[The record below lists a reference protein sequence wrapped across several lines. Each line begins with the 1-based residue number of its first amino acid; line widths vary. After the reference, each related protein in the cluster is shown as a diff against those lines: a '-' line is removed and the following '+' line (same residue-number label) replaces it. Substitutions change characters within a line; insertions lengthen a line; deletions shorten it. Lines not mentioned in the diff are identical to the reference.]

1 MYSTAK
7 DRSSSS
13 QEVSPQ
19 DYPVQQQRAESVDRP
34 SQPAQDYVPS
44 KSIDSS
50 VEPKKEPL
58 RTQLNTG
65 YTNSNATLD
74 SASYGSD
81 SVSKQQ
87 LRSQPIPE
95 YQSTAYE
102 APRDERSQLQPQR
115 SQPAADYS
123 AYERQQRPPPSTIDY
138 TTGYNAPPPAPKDR
152 TTLSRSNSRPTL
164 SLNPKLQTLPN
175 PEYVRPPPQNF
186 VLPPQMRAAVG
197 PPQPRPPFAGARPMV
212 GMGPRPPM
220 PPNMAVRPPPLR
232 TTDSKSN
239 LLMGPPMRPGMPPQ
253 LNMQQARLPNAGGQL
268 SPPGQGPPRPPGG
281 FPWNPAGAPGM
292 PPGAPGMPPGARP
305 PQNMTRPPPPTFARP
320 PPGQPLQAPFNRA
333 PFNQPPMQPQP
344 QQQQPPQQLQLQ
356 QQQQQQQHMQQ
367 QQQQLRPL
375 SAASAH
381 NNNDDDDDV
390 VMGPAVTPLKSFN
403 PRPDPMGEPLLE
415 DMEPPF
421 ETSSPAGESKKGLGF
436 KGDNDSGVDE
446 STQEKDRNGPNSPSS
461 PVKTP
466 TSTSS
471 KPDKSGTSRP
481 PSATPSNKSAP
492 KSRSASKNR
501 LLLKTPE
508 PEPVKKVP
516 MNKVQVG
523 HAPSP
528 NLKAVRSKIGSLDN
542 ATYKPG
548 GGHVKIESKKID
560 IKAAPRIEAKNDK
573 YMPKGGEKKIVTTK
587 LQWNAKSKIGSLENA
602 AHKPGGGDKKIETLK
617 MDFKDKAKPKVGS
630 TANVKHQPGGGD
642 IKIQTQKLE
651 IKAQSKVGSL
661 DNVKHKPGGGEKKIF
676 DDKDYLKNV
685 EHSVALT
692 TPPTQFAAQ
701 GRLIATIHLE
711 FGLCNS
717 DCYWKAPRIQR
728 ATTLTSSMSLP
739 AECLVLSVSMPSL
752 NSEPKRPKSA
762 GPKKKPGQA
771 VHSKPFRL
779 Y

>member
-1 MYSTAK
+1 MYGTGKPRGEQSSQEISQKEYGGAK
-7 DRSSSS
+7 EDAAPQQQQQSRQLKTEYLPTDRSSY
-13 QEVSPQ
+13 EVDSVP
-19 DYPVQQQRAESVDRP
+19 VDR
-34 SQPAQDYVPS
+34 S
-44 KSIDSS
+44 KQ
-50 VEPKKEPL
+50 PL
-58 RTQLNTG
+58 RTQLNPEYLGNSTAESSTERARPQLRSPLNTD
-65 YTNSNATLD
+65 YSSSNATPD
-74 SASYGSD
+74 RPVNDMD
-81 SVSKQQ
+81 SVSSDRTKLTIRPQLNTELLTNTGPVERSTYDAASPDQSSIYRAQQ
-87 LRSQPIPE
+87 QPLRSQPVTDYPSSSGNTDRSLYE
-95 YQSTAYE
+95 SRQNTYTAYNA
-102 APRDERSQLQPQR
+102 APPKERTIPHSK
-115 SQPAADYS
+115 
-123 AYERQQRPPPSTIDY
+123 PSTS
-138 TTGYNAPPPAPKDR
+138 TTSS
-152 TTLSRSNSRPTL
+152 TLNTNPSHT
-164 SLNPKLQTLPN
+164 PKLLSKPN
-175 PEYVRPPPQNF
+175 AEYVRPPQNF
-186 VLPPQMRAAVG
+186 VLPPQMRPAVG

-220 PPNMAVRPPPLR
+220 PPPNMAVRQMAPPPLR

-239 LLMGPPMRPGMPPQ
+239 LLMGPPPPGMRPGMPPPQ
-253 LNMQQARLPNAGGQL
+253 LSQQSMQQARLPNSGGPL

-281 FPWNPAGAPGM
+281 FPWNPAA
-292 PPGAPGMPPGARP
+292 GAPGMPPGARPPP
-305 PQNMTRPPPPTFARP
+305 PQNMTRPPPPTFPRP
-320 PPGQPLQAPFNRA
+320 LPGQPLQAPFRP
-333 PFNQPPMQPQP
+333 PFNQPPMQPQ
-344 QQQQPPQQLQLQ
+344 QQQQPQQLQQHMQ
-356 QQQQQQQHMQQ
+356 QQQQQQQHQPP
-367 QQQQLRPL
+367 QQLRPL

-390 VMGPAVTPLKSFN
+390 VMGPAVTPLKTFN
-403 PRPDPMGEPLLE
+403 PRADPMGSPLLE
-415 DMEPPF
+415 ETEPPF
-421 ETSSPAGESKKGLGF
+421 ETSPPAVEARKGPGF

-471 KPDKSGTSRP
+471 KPGTSRP

-548 GGHVKIESKKID
+548 GGHVKIESKKIE

-573 YMPKGGEKKIVTTK
+573 YAPKGGEKKIVTTK

-617 MDFKDKAKPKVGS
+617 MDFNNKAKSKVNS
-630 TANVKHQPGGGD
+630 KDNVKHQPGGGD
-642 IKIQTQKLE
+642 IKIQTQKIE

-692 TPPTQFAAQ
+692 TPPTQSP
-701 GRLIATIHLE
+701 L
-711 FGLCNS
+711 
-717 DCYWKAPRIQR
+717 P
-728 ATTLTSSMSLP
+728 SMTASG
-739 AECLVLSVSMPSL
+739 ADENL
-752 NSEPKRPKSA
+752 NQQS
-762 GPKKKPGQA
+762 
-771 VHSKPFRL
+771 
-779 Y
+779 

>member
-692 TPPTQFAAQ
+692 TPPTQSP
-701 GRLIATIHLE
+701 L
-711 FGLCNS
+711 
-717 DCYWKAPRIQR
+717 P
-728 ATTLTSSMSLP
+728 SMTASG
-739 AECLVLSVSMPSL
+739 ADENL
-752 NSEPKRPKSA
+752 NQQS
-762 GPKKKPGQA
+762 
-771 VHSKPFRL
+771 
-779 Y
+779 

>member
-642 IKIQTQKLE
+642 IKDNNPKDIQTQKLE

-692 TPPTQFAAQ
+692 TPPTQSP
-701 GRLIATIHLE
+701 L
-711 FGLCNS
+711 
-717 DCYWKAPRIQR
+717 P
-728 ATTLTSSMSLP
+728 SMTASG
-739 AECLVLSVSMPSL
+739 ADENL
-752 NSEPKRPKSA
+752 NQQS
-762 GPKKKPGQA
+762 
-771 VHSKPFRL
+771 
-779 Y
+779 

>member
-1 MYSTAK
+1 MYG
-7 DRSSSS
+7 SSK
-13 QEVSPQ
+13 ETPPQ
-19 DYPVQQQRAESVDRP
+19 DYPVTKSAD
-34 SQPAQDYVPS
+34 QP
-44 KSIDSS
+44 
-50 VEPKKEPL
+50 
-58 RTQLNTG
+58 
-65 YTNSNATLD
+65 
-74 SASYGSD
+74 
-81 SVSKQQ
+81 KQQ
-87 LRSQPIPE
+87 LRSQE
-95 YQSTAYE
+95 YVSYDNPDNSSNGGNKPPSQRTQLNTDYSQSSDVSKPQIVRTQQNTEFQGATSYE
-102 APRDERSQLQPQR
+102 DRNLQPLRSSDYASNVSVEGSSYSSDVSKPQIVRTQQNPEAIPLR
-115 SQPAADYS
+115 SQPVADYTS
-123 AYERQQRPPPSTIDY
+123 NPSLYERQQRRPPGTTIDY
-138 TTGYNAPPPAPKDR
+138 TTGYQAPQPKDR
-152 TTLSRSNSRPTL
+152 TLSRSNSRPTL
-164 SLNPKLQTLPN
+164 AQNPPNSLNKLQSVP
-175 PEYVRPPPQNF
+175 PHSEYVRPPPNF
-186 VLPPQMRAAVG
+186 VLPPQMRPAVG
-197 PPQPRPPFAGARPMV
+197 PPPPQPRPPFAGARPMV
-212 GMGPRPPM
+212 GMVGGPRPPM

-239 LLMGPPMRPGMPPQ
+239 LLMGPGPPMRPGMPPQ
-253 LNMQQARLPNAGGQL
+253 LNMQQARLPNSGGPL
-268 SPPGQGPPRPPGG
+268 SPPGQGQGPPRQGPPGG
-281 FPWNPAGAPGM
+281 FPWNPAG
-292 PPGAPGMPPGARP
+292 MPPGARP
-305 PQNMTRPPPPTFARP
+305 LPPQNMQRPPPPTFARP
-320 PPGQPLQAPFNRA
+320 PPGQPLQAPPAFNRP
-333 PFNQPPMQPQP
+333 PFNQPPMQPQ
-344 QQQQPPQQLQLQ
+344 QL
-356 QQQQQQQHMQQ
+356 QQQQHMQQ
-367 QQQQLRPL
+367 QQQLQPPQQQLRPL

-390 VMGPAVTPLKSFN
+390 VMGPAVTPLKTFN
-403 PRPDPMGEPLLE
+403 SRPDPMGEPLLE
-415 DMEPPF
+415 DVEPPF
-421 ETSSPAGESKKGLGF
+421 ETSPPAGEAKKGPGF

-446 STQEKDRNGPNSPSS
+446 STQEKDRNGPISPSS

-481 PSATPSNKSAP
+481 PSTTPSNKSAP

-508 PEPVKKVP
+508 PEPAKKVP

-692 TPPTQFAAQ
+692 TPPTQ
-701 GRLIATIHLE
+701 
-711 FGLCNS
+711 
-717 DCYWKAPRIQR
+717 YWKAPRIQR

>member
-1 MYSTAK
+1 MYTTGK
-7 DRSSSS
+7 ERSGQEISS
-13 QEVSPQ
+13 Q
-19 DYPVQQQRAESVDRP
+19 DYTLQQQQQRATFQSEYPPPESADRP
-34 SQPAQDYVPS
+34 
-44 KSIDSS
+44 
-50 VEPKKEPL
+50 
-58 RTQLNTG
+58 N
-65 YTNSNATLD
+65 
-74 SASYGSD
+74 
-81 SVSKQQ
+81 QQ
-87 LRSQPIPE
+87 LRSQEYVSYNTNESSVAGNKQEARNPDSTSYGSEAVSADRSRQQLRAQQNPE
-95 YQSTAYE
+95 YLGSNYE
-102 APRDERSQLQPQR
+102 AAREPQR

-123 AYERQQRPPPSTIDY
+123 ANISSYERQSRAPPATNDY
-138 TTGYNAPPPAPKDR
+138 TTGYTAPIKDR
-152 TTLSRSNSRPTL
+152 TLSRSNSRPTL
-164 SLNPKLQTLPN
+164 APNPSPKLQSVPN
-175 PEYVRPPPQNF
+175 AEYVRPPPQNF
-186 VLPPQMRAAVG
+186 VLPPQMRPAVG

-212 GMGPRPPM
+212 GMVGGPRPPM
-220 PPNMAVRPPPLR
+220 PPNMAARPPPLR
-232 TTDSKSN
+232 STDSKSN
-239 LLMGPPMRPGMPPQ
+239 LLMGPGPPMRPGMPPQ
-253 LNMQQARLPNAGGQL
+253 LNMQQARLPNAGGPL

-292 PPGAPGMPPGARP
+292 PPGARPP

-320 PPGQPLQAPFNRA
+320 PPGQPLQAPPFNRP
-333 PFNQPPMQPQP
+333 PFNQPPV
-344 QQQQPPQQLQLQ
+344 QQQQL
-356 QQQQQQQHMQQ
+356 QQQQQQHMQQ
-367 QQQQLRPL
+367 QHMQQQQQQQPPQQLRPL

-390 VMGPAVTPLKSFN
+390 VMGPAVTPLKAFN
-403 PRPDPMGEPLLE
+403 QRPDPMGEPLLE
-415 DMEPPF
+415 DVEPPF
-421 ETSSPAGESKKGLGF
+421 ETSPPAGESKKGPGF

-446 STQEKDRNGPNSPSS
+446 STQEKDRNGPISPSS

-642 IKIQTQKLE
+642 IKSPLPSMTASGADENLNQ
-651 IKAQSKVGSL
+651 QS
-661 DNVKHKPGGGEKKIF
+661 
-676 DDKDYLKNV
+676 
-685 EHSVALT
+685 
-692 TPPTQFAAQ
+692 
-701 GRLIATIHLE
+701 
-711 FGLCNS
+711 
-717 DCYWKAPRIQR
+717 
-728 ATTLTSSMSLP
+728 
-739 AECLVLSVSMPSL
+739 
-752 NSEPKRPKSA
+752 
-762 GPKKKPGQA
+762 
-771 VHSKPFRL
+771 
-779 Y
+779 

>member
-1 MYSTAK
+1 MADVLEK
-7 DRSSSS
+7 SSLL
-13 QEVSPQ
+13 
-19 DYPVQQQRAESVDRP
+19 DA
-34 SQPAQDYVPS
+34 VP
-44 KSIDSS
+44 
-50 VEPKKEPL
+50 PL
-58 RTQLNTG
+58 GDPHPPLPH
-65 YTNSNATLD
+65 
-74 SASYGSD
+74 
-81 SVSKQQ
+81 QQ
-87 LRSQPIPE
+87 LQ
-95 YQSTAYE
+95 QE
-102 APRDERSQLQPQR
+102 A
-115 SQPAADYS
+115 AA
-123 AYERQQRPPPSTIDY
+123 AA
-138 TTGYNAPPPAPKDR
+138 NAAPPAP
-152 TTLSRSNSRPTL
+152 
-164 SLNPKLQTLPN
+164 
-175 PEYVRPPPQNF
+175 
-186 VLPPQMRAAVG
+186 
-197 PPQPRPPFAGARPMV
+197 
-212 GMGPRPPM
+212 
-220 PPNMAVRPPPLR
+220 
-232 TTDSKSN
+232 
-239 LLMGPPMRPGMPPQ
+239 
-253 LNMQQARLPNAGGQL
+253 
-268 SPPGQGPPRPPGG
+268 
-281 FPWNPAGAPGM
+281 
-292 PPGAPGMPPGARP
+292 
-305 PQNMTRPPPPTFARP
+305 
-320 PPGQPLQAPFNRA
+320 
-333 PFNQPPMQPQP
+333 P
-344 QQQQPPQQLQLQ
+344 QQQQPPPHQ
-356 QQQQQQQHMQQ
+356 QQQP
-367 QQQQLRPL
+367 QQQQLQQK
-375 SAASAH
+375 
-381 NNNDDDDDV
+381 
-390 VMGPAVTPLKSFN
+390 PANARANQDQK
-403 PRPDPMGEPLLE
+403 E
-415 DMEPPF
+415 
-421 ETSSPAGESKKGLGF
+421 
-436 KGDNDSGVDE
+436 GDNDSGVDE

>member
-1 MYSTAK
+1 MALATKSCLSSPATYWVTRHLHISAPTPQARSPSSRMYGTAK
-7 DRSSSS
+7 ERSSQQVS
-13 QEVSPQ
+13 QE
-19 DYPVQQQRAESVDRP
+19 DYPLQQQQRGQSKSEYLPADRSNYGLESEAVDRP
-34 SQPAQDYVPS
+34 
-44 KSIDSS
+44 
-50 VEPKKEPL
+50 
-58 RTQLNTG
+58 
-65 YTNSNATLD
+65 
-74 SASYGSD
+74 
-81 SVSKQQ
+81 KQQ
-87 LRSQPIPE
+87 LRSQPAQEATDSAVDRSKPQLGTQPNSSTTLDSVPTDRSRQQLRTQQNPE
-95 YQSTAYE
+95 YLSNVGASYE
-102 APRDERSQLQPQR
+102 AARGDQPSLNRNQQQPLR

-123 AYERQQRPPPSTIDY
+123 SNSFVTERQQRPQPTTIDY
-138 TTGYNAPPPAPKDR
+138 TGYNAPLPPQPPQPKDR
-152 TTLSRSNSRPTL
+152 TFSRSNSKPTI
-164 SLNPKLQTLPN
+164 SPQPKLQSKPN
-175 PEYVRPPPQNF
+175 PEYVRPPQNF
-186 VLPPQMRAAVG
+186 VLPPQMRPAVG

-212 GMGPRPPM
+212 GMVGPRPPM
-220 PPNMAVRPPPLR
+220 PPNMGARPPPLR

-253 LNMQQARLPNAGGQL
+253 LNMQQARLPNSGGPL

-281 FPWNPAGAPGM
+281 FPWNPA
-292 PPGAPGMPPGARP
+292 GAPGMPPGARP

-320 PPGQPLQAPFNRA
+320 PPGQPLQAPFR
-333 PFNQPPMQPQP
+333 PSFNQPPMQPQP
-344 QQQQPPQQLQLQ
+344 LPQQLQ
-356 QQQQQQQHMQQ
+356 QQQQQQQHLQQ
-367 QQQQLRPL
+367 QPPPQQLRPL
-375 SAASAH
+375 SAH
-381 NNNDDDDDV
+381 NNDDDDDV
-390 VMGPAVTPLKSFN
+390 VMGPAVTPLKTFN
-403 PRPDPMGEPLLE
+403 ARPDPMGEPLLE
-415 DMEPPF
+415 DIEPPF
-421 ETSSPAGESKKGLGF
+421 ETSPPAGDARKGPGF

-446 STQEKDRNGPNSPSS
+446 STQEKDRNGPISPSS

-508 PEPVKKVP
+508 PEPAKKVP

-573 YMPKGGEKKIVTTK
+573 YMPKGGEKKI
-587 LQWNAKSKIGSLENA
+587 
-602 AHKPGGGDKKIETLK
+602 
-617 MDFKDKAKPKVGS
+617 
-630 TANVKHQPGGGD
+630 
-642 IKIQTQKLE
+642 QTQKLE

-692 TPPTQFAAQ
+692 TPPTQ
-701 GRLIATIHLE
+701 
-711 FGLCNS
+711 
-717 DCYWKAPRIQR
+717 YWKAPRIQR

-771 VHSKPFRL
+771 VHTKPFRL

>member
-642 IKIQTQKLE
+642 IKSYDRKMNIIYGE
-651 IKAQSKVGSL
+651 GSKIVSHCANNKRL
-661 DNVKHKPGGGEKKIF
+661 DQN
-676 DDKDYLKNV
+676 
-685 EHSVALT
+685 
-692 TPPTQFAAQ
+692 
-701 GRLIATIHLE
+701 
-711 FGLCNS
+711 
-717 DCYWKAPRIQR
+717 
-728 ATTLTSSMSLP
+728 
-739 AECLVLSVSMPSL
+739 
-752 NSEPKRPKSA
+752 
-762 GPKKKPGQA
+762 
-771 VHSKPFRL
+771 L
-779 Y
+779 YNEEE

>member
-1 MYSTAK
+1 MYG
-7 DRSSSS
+7 SSK
-13 QEVSPQ
+13 ETPPQ
-19 DYPVQQQRAESVDRP
+19 DYPVT
-34 SQPAQDYVPS
+34 
-44 KSIDSS
+44 KSAD
-50 VEPKKEPL
+50 PP
-58 RTQLNTG
+58 
-65 YTNSNATLD
+65 
-74 SASYGSD
+74 
-81 SVSKQQ
+81 KQQ
-87 LRSQPIPE
+87 LRSQEYVSYDNPDNSSTGGNKPPSQRTQLNTDYSQSSDVSKPQIVRTQQNPEFQGATTYEDRNPQPLRSSDYSSNVSVEGSSYSSDVSKPQIVRTQQNPEAIP
-95 YQSTAYE
+95 
-102 APRDERSQLQPQR
+102 LR
-115 SQPAADYS
+115 SQPVADYTS
-123 AYERQQRPPPSTIDY
+123 NPSLYERQQQRPPGTTIDY
-138 TTGYNAPPPAPKDR
+138 TTGYQAAQPKDR
-152 TTLSRSNSRPTL
+152 TLSRSNSRPTL
-164 SLNPKLQTLPN
+164 AQNPPNPHSKLQSVP
-175 PEYVRPPPQNF
+175 PHSEYVRPPPNF
-186 VLPPQMRAAVG
+186 VLPPQMRPAVG
-197 PPQPRPPFAGARPMV
+197 PPPPQPRPPFAGARPMV
-212 GMGPRPPM
+212 GMVGGPRPPM

-239 LLMGPPMRPGMPPQ
+239 LLMGPGPPMRPGMPPQ
-253 LNMQQARLPNAGGQL
+253 LNMQQARLPNSGGPL
-268 SPPGQGPPRPPGG
+268 SPPGQGQGPPRQGPPGG
-281 FPWNPAGAPGM
+281 FPWNPAG
-292 PPGAPGMPPGARP
+292 MPPGARP
-305 PQNMTRPPPPTFARP
+305 PPPQNMQRPPPPTFARP
-320 PPGQPLQAPFNRA
+320 PPGQPLQAPPAFNRP
-333 PFNQPPMQPQP
+333 PFNQPPMQPQ
-344 QQQQPPQQLQLQ
+344 QL
-356 QQQQQQQHMQQ
+356 QQQQHMQQ
-367 QQQQLRPL
+367 QLQPPQQQLRPL

-390 VMGPAVTPLKSFN
+390 VMGPAVTPLKTFN
-403 PRPDPMGEPLLE
+403 SRPDPMGEPLLE
-415 DMEPPF
+415 DVEPPF
-421 ETSSPAGESKKGLGF
+421 ETSPPAGEAKKGPGF

-446 STQEKDRNGPNSPSS
+446 STQEKDRNGPISPSS

-508 PEPVKKVP
+508 PEPAKKVP

-573 YMPKGGEKKIVTTK
+573 YMPKGGEKKI
-587 LQWNAKSKIGSLENA
+587 
-602 AHKPGGGDKKIETLK
+602 
-617 MDFKDKAKPKVGS
+617 
-630 TANVKHQPGGGD
+630 
-642 IKIQTQKLE
+642 QTQKLE

-692 TPPTQFAAQ
+692 TPPTQ
-701 GRLIATIHLE
+701 
-711 FGLCNS
+711 
-717 DCYWKAPRIQR
+717 YWKAPRIQR

>member
-1 MYSTAK
+1 MALATKSCLSSPATYWVTRHLHISAPTPQARSPSSRMYGTAK
-7 DRSSSS
+7 ERSSQQVS
-13 QEVSPQ
+13 QE
-19 DYPVQQQRAESVDRP
+19 DYPLQQQQRGQSKSEYLPADRSNYGLESEAVDRP
-34 SQPAQDYVPS
+34 
-44 KSIDSS
+44 
-50 VEPKKEPL
+50 
-58 RTQLNTG
+58 
-65 YTNSNATLD
+65 
-74 SASYGSD
+74 
-81 SVSKQQ
+81 KQQ
-87 LRSQPIPE
+87 LRSQPAQEATDSAVDRSKPQLGTQPNSSTTLDSVPTDRSRQQLRTQQNPE
-95 YQSTAYE
+95 YLSNVGASYE
-102 APRDERSQLQPQR
+102 AARGDQPSLNRNQQQPLR

-123 AYERQQRPPPSTIDY
+123 SNSFVTERQQRPQPTTIDY
-138 TTGYNAPPPAPKDR
+138 TGYNAPLPPQPPQPKDR
-152 TTLSRSNSRPTL
+152 TFSRSNSKPTI
-164 SLNPKLQTLPN
+164 SPQPKLQSKPN
-175 PEYVRPPPQNF
+175 PEYVRPPQNF
-186 VLPPQMRAAVG
+186 VLPPQMRPAVG

-212 GMGPRPPM
+212 GMVGPRPPM
-220 PPNMAVRPPPLR
+220 PPNMGARPPPLR

-253 LNMQQARLPNAGGQL
+253 LNMQQARLPNSGGPL

-281 FPWNPAGAPGM
+281 FPWNPA
-292 PPGAPGMPPGARP
+292 GAPGMPPGARP

-320 PPGQPLQAPFNRA
+320 PPGQPLQAPFR
-333 PFNQPPMQPQP
+333 PSFNQPPMQPQP
-344 QQQQPPQQLQLQ
+344 LPQQLQ
-356 QQQQQQQHMQQ
+356 QQQQQQQHLQQ
-367 QQQQLRPL
+367 QPPPQQLRPL
-375 SAASAH
+375 SAH
-381 NNNDDDDDV
+381 NNDDDDDV
-390 VMGPAVTPLKSFN
+390 VMGPAVTPLKTFN
-403 PRPDPMGEPLLE
+403 ARPDPMGEPLLE
-415 DMEPPF
+415 DIEPPF
-421 ETSSPAGESKKGLGF
+421 ETSPPAGDARKGPGF

-446 STQEKDRNGPNSPSS
+446 STQEKDRNGPISPSS

-508 PEPVKKVP
+508 PEPAKKVP

-630 TANVKHQPGGGD
+630 TSNVKHQPGGGD
-642 IKIQTQKLE
+642 IKDNNPKDIQTQKLE

-717 DCYWKAPRIQR
+717 DCVCNNIFE
-728 ATTLTSSMSLP
+728 SLF
-739 AECLVLSVSMPSL
+739 
-752 NSEPKRPKSA
+752 K
-762 GPKKKPGQA
+762 
-771 VHSKPFRL
+771 
-779 Y
+779 

>member
-1 MYSTAK
+1 MADVMEK
-7 DRSSSS
+7 SS
-13 QEVSPQ
+13 
-19 DYPVQQQRAESVDRP
+19 
-34 SQPAQDYVPS
+34 AQ
-44 KSIDSS
+44 
-50 VEPKKEPL
+50 
-58 RTQLNTG
+58 
-65 YTNSNATLD
+65 
-74 SASYGSD
+74 
-81 SVSKQQ
+81 
-87 LRSQPIPE
+87 
-95 YQSTAYE
+95 
-102 APRDERSQLQPQR
+102 
-115 SQPAADYS
+115 
-123 AYERQQRPPPSTIDY
+123 PPS
-138 TTGYNAPPPAPKDR
+138 
-152 TTLSRSNSRPTL
+152 
-164 SLNPKLQTLPN
+164 LP
-175 PEYVRPPPQNF
+175 
-186 VLPPQMRAAVG
+186 
-197 PPQPRPPFAGARPMV
+197 
-212 GMGPRPPM
+212 
-220 PPNMAVRPPPLR
+220 
-232 TTDSKSN
+232 
-239 LLMGPPMRPGMPPQ
+239 
-253 LNMQQARLPNAGGQL
+253 
-268 SPPGQGPPRPPGG
+268 
-281 FPWNPAGAPGM
+281 
-292 PPGAPGMPPGARP
+292 
-305 PQNMTRPPPPTFARP
+305 
-320 PPGQPLQAPFNRA
+320 
-333 PFNQPPMQPQP
+333 
-344 QQQQPPQQLQLQ
+344 LQ
-356 QQQQQQQHMQQ
+356 QQQQQQLQQEAAPAPAPQQQQPPPPAPQQ
-367 QQQQLRPL
+367 QQQQQQKAEAPKQVP
-375 SAASAH
+375 ASVPVRA
-381 NNNDDDDDV
+381 NQEQ
-390 VMGPAVTPLKSFN
+390 K
-403 PRPDPMGEPLLE
+403 E
-415 DMEPPF
+415 
-421 ETSSPAGESKKGLGF
+421 
-436 KGDNDSGVDE
+436 GDNDSGVDE
-446 STQEKDRNGPNSPSS
+446 STQEKDRNGPISPSS

-471 KPDKSGTSRP
+471 KADKSGISRP
-481 PSATPSNKSAP
+481 PSATPSNKSAS

-602 AHKPGGGDKKIETLK
+602 AYKPGGGDKKIETLK

-630 TANVKHQPGGGD
+630 KDNVKYQPGGGD
-642 IKIQTQKLE
+642 IKIQTQKVE

-661 DNVKHKPGGGEKKIF
+661 DNVKHRPGGGEKKIF

-685 EHSVALT
+685 EHSAALT
-692 TPPTQFAAQ
+692 TPPTQFEAQ

-771 VHSKPFRL
+771 VHTKPFRL

>member
-1 MYSTAK
+1 MADVLEK
-7 DRSSSS
+7 SS
-13 QEVSPQ
+13 
-19 DYPVQQQRAESVDRP
+19 
-34 SQPAQDYVPS
+34 
-44 KSIDSS
+44 
-50 VEPKKEPL
+50 L
-58 RTQLNTG
+58 
-65 YTNSNATLD
+65 LD
-74 SASYGSD
+74 
-81 SVSKQQ
+81 
-87 LRSQPIPE
+87 
-95 YQSTAYE
+95 
-102 APRDERSQLQPQR
+102 
-115 SQPAADYS
+115 
-123 AYERQQRPPPSTIDY
+123 
-138 TTGYNAPPPAPKDR
+138 
-152 TTLSRSNSRPTL
+152 
-164 SLNPKLQTLPN
+164 
-175 PEYVRPPPQNF
+175 
-186 VLPPQMRAAVG
+186 AV
-197 PPQPRPPFAGARPMV
+197 
-212 GMGPRPPM
+212 
-220 PPNMAVRPPPLR
+220 PPLGEPH
-232 TTDSKSN
+232 SSH
-239 LLMGPPMRPGMPPQ
+239 PPQ
-253 LNMQQARLPNAGGQL
+253 LPH
-268 SPPGQGPPRPPGG
+268 
-281 FPWNPAGAPGM
+281 
-292 PPGAPGMPPGARP
+292 
-305 PQNMTRPPPPTFARP
+305 
-320 PPGQPLQAPFNRA
+320 
-333 PFNQPPMQPQP
+333 
-344 QQQQPPQQLQLQ
+344 QQLQQEAAAANAAPPQ
-356 QQQQQQQHMQQ
+356 QQQQQQQAPPPSHQQPQQ
-367 QQQQLRPL
+367 QQQQK
-375 SAASAH
+375 
-381 NNNDDDDDV
+381 
-390 VMGPAVTPLKSFN
+390 PATARANQDQK
-403 PRPDPMGEPLLE
+403 E
-415 DMEPPF
+415 
-421 ETSSPAGESKKGLGF
+421 
-436 KGDNDSGVDE
+436 GDNDSGVDE
-446 STQEKDRNGPNSPSS
+446 STQEKDRNGPISPSS

-481 PSATPSNKSAP
+481 PSTTPSNKSAP

-508 PEPVKKVP
+508 PEPAKKVP

-692 TPPTQFAAQ
+692 TPPTQ
-701 GRLIATIHLE
+701 
-711 FGLCNS
+711 
-717 DCYWKAPRIQR
+717 YWKAPRIQR

>member
-1 MYSTAK
+1 MYATGK
-7 DRSSSS
+7 ERSGQEISS
-13 QEVSPQ
+13 Q
-19 DYPVQQQRAESVDRP
+19 DYTMQQQQQRTASKSEYPPAESADRL
-34 SQPAQDYVPS
+34 S
-44 KSIDSS
+44 
-50 VEPKKEPL
+50 
-58 RTQLNTG
+58 
-65 YTNSNATLD
+65 
-74 SASYGSD
+74 
-81 SVSKQQ
+81 QQ
-87 LRSQPIPE
+87 LRSQPAQEYVSYNTNESSVAGNKQEPRNQDSASYSLEVVTPDRSRQQIRSQQNPE
-95 YQSTAYE
+95 YLGPSYE
-102 APRDERSQLQPQR
+102 AAREPLR
-115 SQPAADYS
+115 SQPAADYPANTS
-123 AYERQQRPPPSTIDY
+123 LYERQSRPPPATTIDY
-138 TTGYNAPPPAPKDR
+138 TTGYNAPPKDR
-152 TTLSRSNSRPTL
+152 TLSRSNSRPTIAPNPN
-164 SLNPKLQTLPN
+164 SNTNPKLQNIPN

-186 VLPPQMRAAVG
+186 VLPPQMRPAVG

-212 GMGPRPPM
+212 GMVGGPRPPM
-220 PPNMAVRPPPLR
+220 PPNMAARPPPLR

-239 LLMGPPMRPGMPPQ
+239 LLMGPGPPGMRPGMPPQ
-253 LNMQQARLPNAGGQL
+253 LNMQQARLPIAGGPL
-268 SPPGQGPPRPPGG
+268 SPPGGQGPPRPPGG

-292 PPGAPGMPPGARP
+292 PPGARPP

-320 PPGQPLQAPFNRA
+320 PPGQPLQAPPFNRP
-333 PFNQPPMQPQP
+333 PFNQPPMQ
-344 QQQQPPQQLQLQ
+344 QQPL
-356 QQQQQQQHMQQ
+356 QQQQQQHMQQ
-367 QQQQLRPL
+367 QQQQQQPPQQLRPL

-390 VMGPAVTPLKSFN
+390 VMGPAVTPLKTFN
-403 PRPDPMGEPLLE
+403 QRPDPMGEPLLE
-415 DMEPPF
+415 DVEPPF
-421 ETSSPAGESKKGLGF
+421 ETSPPAGESKKGHGF

-446 STQEKDRNGPNSPSS
+446 STQEKDRNGPISPSS

-508 PEPVKKVP
+508 PEPPKKVP

-630 TANVKHQPGGGD
+630 TSNVKHQPGGGD

-692 TPPTQFAAQ
+692 TPPTQSP
-701 GRLIATIHLE
+701 L
-711 FGLCNS
+711 
-717 DCYWKAPRIQR
+717 P
-728 ATTLTSSMSLP
+728 SMTASG
-739 AECLVLSVSMPSL
+739 ADENL
-752 NSEPKRPKSA
+752 NQQS
-762 GPKKKPGQA
+762 
-771 VHSKPFRL
+771 
-779 Y
+779 

>member
-7 DRSSSS
+7 DRSG
-13 QEVSPQ
+13 QEVSPP
-19 DYPVQQQRAESVDRP
+19 DYPVQQQRAQSKSEYGVDPESVDRP
-34 SQPAQDYVPS
+34 PQPAQEYVPY
-44 KSIDSS
+44 KSTDSA

-65 YTNSNATLD
+65 YTD
-74 SASYGSD
+74 SSSYGSD

-87 LRSQPIPE
+87 LRSQPNPE
-95 YQSTAYE
+95 YQSTAGPAYD
-102 APRDERSQLQPQR
+102 PTRDERSQLQPQR

-123 AYERQQRPPPSTIDY
+123 AYERQQRPPPSTVDY
-138 TTGYNAPPPAPKDR
+138 TTGYNAPPKDR

-164 SLNPKLQTLPN
+164 SLNPKLQTIPN
-175 PEYVRPPPQNF
+175 PEYVRPPQNF

-220 PPNMAVRPPPLR
+220 PPNMAARPPPLR

-320 PPGQPLQAPFNRA
+320 PPGQPLQAPFNRP

-344 QQQQPPQQLQLQ
+344 QQPPQQLQLQ
-356 QQQQQQQHMQQ
+356 QQQQHMQQQ

-421 ETSSPAGESKKGLGF
+421 ETSSPAGESKKGPGF

-692 TPPTQFAAQ
+692 TPPTQSP
-701 GRLIATIHLE
+701 L
-711 FGLCNS
+711 
-717 DCYWKAPRIQR
+717 P
-728 ATTLTSSMSLP
+728 SMTASG
-739 AECLVLSVSMPSL
+739 ADENL
-752 NSEPKRPKSA
+752 NQQS
-762 GPKKKPGQA
+762 
-771 VHSKPFRL
+771 
-779 Y
+779 

>member
-1 MYSTAK
+1 MYGTGK
-7 DRSSSS
+7 DRSG

-19 DYPVQQQRAESVDRP
+19 DYPVQQQQRAQSKSEYVMDSASVDRP
-34 SQPAQDYVPS
+34 QQQLRPQSTQDYVPYES
-44 KSIDSS
+44 SDSS
-50 VEPKKEPL
+50 VERKKEQP
-58 RTQLNTG
+58 RAQLNTD
-65 YTNSNATLD
+65 YNNSNSTSD

-87 LRSQPIPE
+87 IRSQPNPE
-95 YQSTAYE
+95 YQSNVGPAYE
-102 APRDERSQLQPQR
+102 APRDERGQLQPQR

-123 AYERQQRPPPSTIDY
+123 AYERQQRPPPTTIDY
-138 TTGYNAPPPAPKDR
+138 TTGYNAPPKDR

-164 SLNPKLQTLPN
+164 SPNPKLQSIPN
-175 PEYVRPPPQNF
+175 SEYVRPPQNF
-186 VLPPQMRAAVG
+186 VLPPQMRPAVG

-220 PPNMAVRPPPLR
+220 PPNMAARPPPLR
-232 TTDSKSN
+232 STDSKSN

-292 PPGAPGMPPGARP
+292 PPGARP

-320 PPGQPLQAPFNRA
+320 PPGQPLQAPFNRP
-333 PFNQPPMQPQP
+333 PFNQPPMQPQQ
-344 QQQQPPQQLQLQ
+344 QQQQPPQQLQ
-356 QQQQQQQHMQQ
+356 QQQQHMQQQ

-390 VMGPAVTPLKSFN
+390 VMGPAVTPLKTFN

-415 DMEPPF
+415 DIEPPF
-421 ETSSPAGESKKGLGF
+421 QTSPPAGESKKGPGF

-642 IKIQTQKLE
+642 IKDNNPKDIQTQKLE

-692 TPPTQFAAQ
+692 TPPTQSP
-701 GRLIATIHLE
+701 L
-711 FGLCNS
+711 
-717 DCYWKAPRIQR
+717 P
-728 ATTLTSSMSLP
+728 SMTASG
-739 AECLVLSVSMPSL
+739 ADENL
-752 NSEPKRPKSA
+752 NQQS
-762 GPKKKPGQA
+762 
-771 VHSKPFRL
+771 
-779 Y
+779 

>member
-1 MYSTAK
+1 MYGASK
-7 DRSSSS
+7 EIPS
-13 QEVSPQ
+13 Q
-19 DYPVQQQRAESVDRP
+19 DYPVTKSADQPKQALRSQEYVSYDNSDNSTPGGNKQQPQ
-34 SQPAQDYVPS
+34 
-44 KSIDSS
+44 
-50 VEPKKEPL
+50 
-58 RTQLNTG
+58 RTQLNTD
-65 YTNSNATLD
+65 YSQSNVALEG
-74 SASYGSD
+74 SSYSSD
-81 SVSKQQ
+81 VSKQQ
-87 LRSQPIPE
+87 IVRTQQNPE
-95 YQSTAYE
+95 YQGASYE
-102 APRDERSQLQPQR
+102 DRNPQR
-115 SQPAADYS
+115 SSDYS
-123 AYERQQRPPPSTIDY
+123 VNPSLYERQQQQQLNRPPATTIDY
-138 TTGYNAPPPAPKDR
+138 TTGFQAPPKDR
-152 TTLSRSNSRPTL
+152 TLSRSNSRPTL
-164 SLNPKLQTLPN
+164 APNPNPPLSKLQSVLHS
-175 PEYVRPPPQNF
+175 EFVRPPPNF
-186 VLPPQMRAAVG
+186 VLPPQMRPAVG

-212 GMGPRPPM
+212 GMVGGPRPPM

-239 LLMGPPMRPGMPPQ
+239 LLMGPGPPMRPGMPPQ
-253 LNMQQARLPNAGGQL
+253 LNMQQARLPNAGGPL
-268 SPPGQGPPRPPGG
+268 SPPGQGPPRQGPPGG
-281 FPWNPAGAPGM
+281 FPWNPA
-292 PPGAPGMPPGARP
+292 GMPPGARP
-305 PQNMTRPPPPTFARP
+305 PQNMQRPPPPTFARP
-320 PPGQPLQAPFNRA
+320 PPGQPLQAPPFNRP
-333 PFNQPPMQPQP
+333 PFNQPPMQPQ
-344 QQQQPPQQLQLQ
+344 QL
-356 QQQQQQQHMQQ
+356 QQQQHMQQ
-367 QQQQLRPL
+367 QQQLQPPQQQPRPL

-390 VMGPAVTPLKSFN
+390 VMGPAVTPLKTFN
-403 PRPDPMGEPLLE
+403 SRPDPMGEPLLE
-415 DMEPPF
+415 DVEPPF
-421 ETSSPAGESKKGLGF
+421 ETSPPAGEAKKGPGF

-446 STQEKDRNGPNSPSS
+446 STQEKDRNGPISPSS

-508 PEPVKKVP
+508 PEPAKKVP

-692 TPPTQFAAQ
+692 TPPTQSP
-701 GRLIATIHLE
+701 L
-711 FGLCNS
+711 
-717 DCYWKAPRIQR
+717 P
-728 ATTLTSSMSLP
+728 SMTASG
-739 AECLVLSVSMPSL
+739 ADENL
-752 NSEPKRPKSA
+752 NQQS
-762 GPKKKPGQA
+762 
-771 VHSKPFRL
+771 
-779 Y
+779 